1 MRFLTFCFLTLKF
14 IGRVLFTAHVIAL
27 ATLGWFLH
35 FQYQQIGTMRPAH
48 ATSLDDWLFFAVL
61 STLFLCMGWL
71 AGSEFRYAQVRTL
84 RRTLT
89 NEREH
94 AAAMRRL
101 HHAMVDDVL
110 LAARNG
116 LPVKSFP
123 YSGAETEPKTAPHN
137 VESDYIGRL

>member
-14 IGRVLFTAHVIAL
+14 IGRVVFTAHVIAL

-35 FQYQQIGTMRPAH
+35 FLYQQIGTMRPAH
-48 ATSLDDWLFFAVL
+48 ATSLDDWLFFAAL

-71 AGSEFRYAQVRTL
+71 AGSEIRSAQVRTL
-84 RRTLT
+84 RKILEL
-89 NEREH
+89 ERAH
-94 AAAMRRL
+94 AADMRKL
-101 HHAMVDDVL
+101 NISMVDDVL

-123 YSGAETEPKTAPHN
+123 YSGAQTEPKTAPHN